1 MYMYMYD
8 FNAIEYPSLDRFV
21 KSCSEKK
28 RILYLDDDNSNP
40 YTKEDVAVP

>member
-8 FNAIEYPSLDRFV
+8 FNAIEYPSLDHFV

-28 RILYLDDDNSNP
+28 NTIPR
-40 YTKEDVAVP
+40 